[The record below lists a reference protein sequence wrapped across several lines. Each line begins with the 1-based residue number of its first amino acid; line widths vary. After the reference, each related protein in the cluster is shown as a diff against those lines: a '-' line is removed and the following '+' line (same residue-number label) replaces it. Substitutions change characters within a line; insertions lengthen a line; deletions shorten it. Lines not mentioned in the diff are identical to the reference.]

1 MTLTGITILDSGEDR
16 EQWLDARNPYFT
28 ATQVAAVAG
37 SHPYTKHIDVWNEK
51 TDPDHQRDERMNAWL
66 EERAA
71 FGSASEPEIIEWA
84 SQQDI
89 TGGPRN
95 PFIPNKALMTRTELL
110 GEFDLLPP
118 ASTPD
123 AYKYARPGVLVLL
136 ECKATESD
144 WRETGLPQHIY
155 DQCIWQLYTTGAV
168 TVWLAVR
175 QVKWVGR
182 GKNKT
187 PEVIDHYTLPIQQDE
202 RRLAF
207 LQERA
212 EEFRHNVRE
221 GIAPES
227 DIELAGRLEA
237 PDFDA
242 PLTEWEAY
250 EEALRVDTLLTEL
263 DEIEERTA
271 ADVKRAAAIKAE
283 LGKAAR
289 EYEGRRVWVIGT
301 RRIAKLVRFW
311 QADVDTSQLP
321 AETLRQIT
329 GWKESRRV
337 VIERNPDW
345 TAPAVQ
351 D

>member
-1 MTLTGITILDSGEDR
+1 MNRPGITILDSGEDR
-16 EQWLDARNPYFT
+16 EEWLDARTPFLT
-28 ATQVAAVAG
+28 ATAVAAIAG
-37 SHPYTKHIDVWNEK
+37 SHPYSKLIDVWNEK
-51 TDPDHQRDERMNAWL
+51 TDPDHQREERTNAWL

-84 SQQDI
+84 SQQDV

-95 PFIPNKALMTRTELL
+95 PFIPNKALMTRDDLL
-110 GEFDLLPP
+110 EEFPVLPP

-144 WRETGLPQHIY
+144 WRATGLPQHIY
-155 DQCIWQLYTTGAV
+155 DQCVWQLYTTGAV

-207 LQERA
+207 LLERA
-212 EEFRHNVRE
+212 EEFRENVRQ

-227 DIELAGRLEA
+227 DVELSLTE

-250 EEALRVDTLLTEL
+250 EEALRLDALLTKVDEL
-263 DEIEERTA
+263 EEELA
-271 ADVKRAAAIKAE
+271 EKSKALADAKAE
-283 LGKAAR
+283 LGKVVR
-289 EYEGRRVWVIGT
+289 EYDGRRVWLIGT

-311 QADVDTSQLP
+311 KADVDTSQLP

-329 GWKESRRV
+329 DWKESSRV

>member
-37 SHPYTKHIDVWNEK
+37 SHPYSKLIDVWNEK
-51 TDPDHQRDERMNAWL
+51 TDPDHQRDERMNIWL

-71 FGSASEPEIIEWA
+71 FGAASEPELIEWA

-89 TGGPRN
+89 AGGPGN
-95 PFIPNKALMTRTELL
+95 PFIPNKALMTRSELL
-110 GEFDLLPP
+110 EEFPHLPP

-123 AYKYARPGVLVLL
+123 AYKYARRGVLVLA
-136 ECKATESD
+136 ECKATEQD
-144 WRETGLPQHIY
+144 WRATGLPQHIY
-155 DQCIWQLYTTGAV
+155 DQCLWQLYTTGAV
-168 TVWLAVR
+168 TVWLVVR
-175 QVKWVGR
+175 QVQWVGR
-182 GKNKT
+182 GKAKH
-187 PEVIDHYTLPIQQDE
+187 PEIIDHYLLPIQQDPK
-202 RRLAF
+202 RLAF

-212 EEFRHNVRE
+212 EEFRRNVRE

-227 DIELAGRLEA
+227 DIVVGDIEEPGWDADLEEVNA
-237 PDFDA
+237 YS
-242 PLTEWEAY
+242 EAM
-250 EEALRVDTLLTEL
+250 RVDELLTEL

-283 LGKAAR
+283 LGNVVR
-289 EYEGRRVWVIGT
+289 EYDGRRVWVIGT

-311 QADVDTSQLP
+311 KADQDTSRLP
-321 AETLRQIT
+321 AETLREIT
-329 GWKESRRV
+329 DWKESSRV
-337 VIERNPDW
+337 VIEKNPDW